1 MRSATKKKLDTKRGH
16 LNGLMALLRFISA
29 FLWSKIAD
37 IDIAEG
43 RKFEASLSLML
54 CYSNLVLGWMNLR
67 EFKANK

>member
-1 MRSATKKKLDTKRGH
+1 MKSPTKKKLDSKRGN
-16 LNGLMALLRFISA
+16 LNGVIALLRFVSA

-43 RKFEASLSLML
+43 RKFEAGLSLAL
-54 CYSNLVLGWMNLR
+54 CYSNLVLGWISLR